1 VCERVCVCV
10 WRSEGVNCH
19 FRRNVF
25 QVVAAVAAVAV
36 VAAAVVVVVD
46 VAAVQKINDFEV
58 K

>member
-1 VCERVCVCV
+1 V

>member
-1 VCERVCVCV
+1 MCERVCVCV

-25 QVVAAVAAVAV
+25 LVVAVV
-36 VAAAVVVVVD
+36 VAAAVVVVVVVD